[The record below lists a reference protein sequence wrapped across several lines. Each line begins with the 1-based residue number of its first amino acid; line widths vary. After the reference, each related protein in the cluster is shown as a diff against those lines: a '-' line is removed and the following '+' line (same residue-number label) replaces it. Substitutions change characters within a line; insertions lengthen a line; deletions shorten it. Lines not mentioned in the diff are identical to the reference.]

1 MRNYEY
7 LTPAEIMDVL
17 FDLEGEFRGLKRTLE
32 LAFYDHAEEDTVSLA
47 RIRELREELQVVRDQ
62 LYQAGGLYT
71 VPESER
77 RARAFTRNMSALKRI
92 TYEEKMYFDYE
103 SNFRCIV
110 ELSEDLSATFERFG
124 QSSDGKG
131 IRSYWLL
138 DDEGQAHT
146 KASFLAALREL
157 HIGEWRESYGD
168 NVLICDGI
176 NWELRFDYEHGLS
189 SVEISGMFSMPYN
202 YRDWYRLLG
211 LRIPMENQGLEA
223 WD

>member
-17 FDLEGEFRGLKRTLE
+17 FDMEGEFRGLKRKLE
-32 LAFYDHAEEDTVSLA
+32 LAFYNDTGEDTVSLA
-47 RIRELREELQVVRDQ
+47 RIAELREELQVVRDQ

-92 TYEEKMYFDYE
+92 TYEENMYFDHE

-110 ELSEDLSATFERFG
+110 ELSEGLEARMERLPQGSNTTEVYAHGLF
-124 QSSDGKG
+124 DV
-131 IRSYWLL
+131 
-138 DDEGQAHT
+138 EGQLHT
-146 KASFLAALREL
+146 RASFLAALREL
-157 HIGEWRESYGD
+157 HIGEWREEYWWTEM
-168 NVLICDGI
+168 ICDGI
-176 NWELRFDYEHGLS
+176 NWELRFDYDHGLS